1 MCDPISIA
9 SVAAQGVG
17 AMMQANAGRQRD
29 EARKGYIDADQE
41 RRMARENEA
50 RGAIDKTTGM
60 FGQDKFGSGMTNE
73 TTRLAGLYDD
83 ATNRNKMSTLPTGGG
98 VPQLIAD
105 TNKMEM
111 DKVLADT
118 IKQNQNLAK
127 LNAFGDFLSNQ
138 VNPQMNESAL
148 TSQMMGHF
156 IRGDANALE
165 TELDAANRKAYSPLA
180 QVLMAG
186 GQVGTNYGLMK
197 PKA

>member
-1 MCDPISIA
+1 MCDPLTLA

-17 AMMQANAGRQRD
+17 AMVQANAGRRRD
-29 EARKGYIDADQE
+29 EARKGYIDADQQ
-41 RRMARENEA
+41 RRIARENEA

-60 FGQDKFGSGMTNE
+60 FGQDQFVPGMSNE
-73 TTRLAGLYDD
+73 TTRLATLYDD
-83 ATNRNKMSTLPTGGG
+83 ATNRNIMSTNPSGVG

-111 DKVLADT
+111 DKAIADT
-118 IKQNQNLAK
+118 IKQNNNLAK
-127 LNAFGDFLSNQ
+127 LNSFGDFLSNRI
-138 VNPQMNESAL
+138 NPQMNESAL

-180 QVLMAG
+180 QALMAG
-186 GQVGTNYGLMK
+186 GRVGTSYGLMK
-197 PKA
+197 KA